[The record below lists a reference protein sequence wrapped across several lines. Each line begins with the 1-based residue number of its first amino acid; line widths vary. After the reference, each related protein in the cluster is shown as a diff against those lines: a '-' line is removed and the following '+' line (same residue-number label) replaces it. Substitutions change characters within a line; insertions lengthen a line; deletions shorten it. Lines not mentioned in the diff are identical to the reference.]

1 MNKEI
6 NNEYY
11 VVIREE
17 NNVAIFN
24 ERLSKKVSKVFSV
37 KNIDTEVSNVYLY
50 SDVILSFTKE
60 QVDDSEY
67 LTSIFSH
74 HMGNI
79 CFVSIPGIKQIFNYN
94 DFEWVYDIESNVFKC
109 KHVVKNSLSMLY
121 KIQLYI
127 TRNINNGKFTL
138 SKNHKNLCVIYKGR
152 IYNELIHLL
161 SDDIKRELINEG
173 KVKNSILNKYKIGA
187 IKLKSKF
194 KEKFL
199 HSNK

>member
-1 MNKEI
+1 MKKEI

-17 NNVAIFN
+17 SNVAIFN
-24 ERLSKKVSKVFSV
+24 ERLSKNISKIFSV
-37 KNIDTEVSNVYLY
+37 KNIDTKVSNVYLY

-60 QVDDSEY
+60 QVNDSEY
-67 LTSIFSH
+67 LSSIFSH

-94 DFEWVYDIESNVFKC
+94 DFDWIYDNESNTFKC

-138 SKNHKNLCVIYKGR
+138 SKNHKKLCVIYKGR

-173 KVKNSILNKYKIGA
+173 KVKNSLLNKYTIGA
-187 IKLKSKF
+187 IKLKF